1 MDKHLKRLKKCV
13 FLWSF
18 NILIQFKNSDGMA
31 TLSIIVLSGQN
42 KRSYRKRKHD
52 DMTSLFYKLV
62 YYLHN
67 YNTPQFNLTTPVSR
81 DEVKVNGCFLK
92 AFIKE
97 LSEQKGCVADT
108 KRYKCVCGHRIK
120 CIFVIQHRVTNELY
134 LIGRDCIK
142 KMFPSMTNV
151 IDELKKECTKFN
163 EYEKYVKRT
172 MTYITDETN
181 MYIDLFF
188 SFVKRGM
195 RDMNQ
200 IKERIDKIR
209 ERVQEKNNERERF
222 KRPRNIKHYYFDV
235 LHDNAVPRI
244 MLIIIIKKTNTN
256 KVQSKFETWKYN
268 VCRLKE
274 QEQVHK
280 LK

>member
-1 MDKHLKRLKKCV
+1 MRFFS
-13 FLWSF
+13 FLF
-18 NILIQFKNSDGMA
+18 ILGSKIKTNSDGMA
-31 TLSIIVLSGQN
+31 TSSGQN
-42 KRSYRKRKHD
+42 EYSCSGLISEPVSLKRKRND
-52 DMTSLFYKLV
+52 INFLPDMSLNNYKLV
-62 YYLHN
+62 YYLHD
-67 YNTPQFNLTTPVSR
+67 YNTPQFDLTTPVSR
-81 DEVKVNGCFLK
+81 DEVKVDACFLK

-97 LSEQKGCVADT
+97 LSEHKGCVADT

-181 MYIDLFF
+181 MYTDLFF

-195 RDMNQ
+195 RDMNK
-200 IKERIDKIR
+200 IKELIDKIR
-209 ERVQEKNNERERF
+209 KHVEEKNN
-222 KRPRNIKHYYFDV
+222 
-235 LHDNAVPRI
+235 
-244 MLIIIIKKTNTN
+244 
-256 KVQSKFETWKYN
+256 
-268 VCRLKE
+268 
-274 QEQVHK
+274 
-280 LK
+280 